1 MARDGITK
9 LQVQQVRIALI
20 AQGRHPS
27 VEAVR
32 AELGTGSNTT
42 ILKYLKELGE
52 DEKGR
57 LDDLDALSDELGQLV
72 GHLARRLQDEALQR
86 VQHAEERHTLALL
99 EKLQQIDTQGR
110 ELNSSYEQ
118 CETLQE
124 QLRDA
129 LAQING
135 LKEARHQDALKI
147 AAMTTEMRHLTLK
160 LHDRDTQIQSL
171 EEKHTHARQALE
183 HYRESV
189 KTNREQDLQR
199 HEHQVQQLQAEL
211 RTSQQ
216 IISVKQKDYTEV
228 KEQAQEL
235 TLQLKYSQDAAAAF
249 EKQLTSLKDDNND
262 LRHQQ
267 QINEAVLSELKHAVG
282 ANIAYTEEL
291 TTQLNTLRADE
302 QAWLQEKSALTATLA
317 TQQQLWQQLV
327 PKLEASTPP
336 IFAVGEDVLVT
347 DPESRLYNKIGQITR
362 YTKRSDGSMK
372 YSVSFEGEIC
382 SLSDLDITLA

>member
-20 AQGRHPS
+20 ALGRHAS

-86 VQHAEERHTLALL
+86 VQHAEERHTLALQ

-118 CETLQE
+118 CETQQE

-267 QINEAVLSELKHAVG
+267 QINEALLSELKHAVG

-336 IFAVGEDVLVT
+336 IFAVGEVVLVT